1 MRTFKCMQPGTEEET
16 VGSGVAV
23 GGLNMAGAG
32 NDPCGTGVG
41 SYCGRKNSYCCPS
54 GLFCDSM
61 RTFKCMTPGTEEETV
76 GSGVAV
82 GGLNMAG
89 AGNDPCGTG
98 VGSYCGRKNSYC
110 CPSGLF
116 CDSMRTFKCMQPGT
130 E

>member
-1 MRTFKCMQPGTEEET
+1 MGKCMQ
-16 VGSGVAV
+16 
-23 GGLNMAGAG
+23 
-32 NDPCGTGVG
+32 
-41 SYCGRKNSYCCPS
+41 
-54 GLFCDSM
+54 
-61 RTFKCMTPGTEEETV
+61 PGTEEETV

-130 E
+130 EEETVGSGDGQGSWLQFHPWLEGQVFCGTNGCLFWDGCPPHGSGIDYDSDEGDL